1 MKKIILNMALL
12 IILAMPC
19 LLALN
24 DENPITGKS
33 NIVVNILGI
42 IYTIWFAKC
51 IVKKV
56 FKNLP
61 EPE

>member
-1 MKKIILNMALL
+1 MKKTVLNMGLLL
-12 IILAMPC
+12 ILALPC
-19 LLALN
+19 LLVLN

-51 IVKKV
+51 VVRKI

>member
-1 MKKIILNMALL
+1 MKKTVLNMGLLL
-12 IILAMPC
+12 ILALPC
-19 LLALN
+19 LLVLN

-33 NIVVNILGI
+33 NIVVNIFGI
-42 IYTIWFAKC
+42 IYCVWFAKC
-51 IVKKV
+51 VVKKV